1 MTDDVQRCHIL
12 RIEPGESVE
21 AFTSRVADSAPAL
34 TPELAD
40 QLRALL
46 VPLSEQV
53 GAVRAAEE
61 REA

>member
-1 MTDDVQRCHIL
+1 MIDEQRCHIL

-21 AFTSRVADSAPAL
+21 AFISRVVDSAPAL
-34 TPELAD
+34 TPELAAR
-40 QLRALL
+40 LRALL
-46 VPLSEQV
+46 VPLSDQV